1 MKNKILIVG
10 VLDVEG
16 STNIYMKKGFE
27 KLGYEVDA
35 YNYRT
40 VMKSMGMN
48 KMWLNFQNSIIG
60 TNYDLIVFCKTNQM
74 HPMLISQASEVAP
87 TWYWFM
93 DNIEVAR
100 ATHASTYAQNATVA
114 SATSSDVAD
123 RFRMVNK
130 NSHHIFEGYD
140 PDVYFYQELKKI
152 HDVTFIGNATIP
164 RIIEINNIRKKG
176 VNVTIFGSGW
186 PYGMK
191 PNSPVFA
198 EEERWQMNQSRIVL
212 NLCHNDVI
220 FSDRVVKALG
230 CGAVVFSQPCKDL
243 LDSEIGDSVFM
254 YDVVDTLYAVQVD
267 NNPELV
273 AKTAALNYSWE
284 ARCKTMLAKVNNG
297 H

>member
-27 KLGYEVDA
+27 KLGYEVDV

-40 VMKSMGMN
+40 VMRVVGMQG
-48 KMWLNFQNSIIG
+48 MWKNFETFLIG
-60 TNYDLIVFCKTNQM
+60 RSYDLIVFCKTNQM
-74 HPMLISQASEVAP
+74 HPDLLSIASEVGP

-100 ATHASTYAQNATVA
+100 AIHASTYAQNATVA

-140 PDVYFYQELKKI
+140 PDTYFYEDIAKI

-164 RIIEINNIRKKG
+164 RIIEINNIRSKG
-176 VNVTIFGSGW
+176 VDVTIFGEGW
-186 PYGMK
+186 PSGM
-191 PNSPVFA
+191 NAERPVFA
-198 EEERWQMNQSRIVL
+198 EDERTEMNHSKIVL

-243 LDSEIGDSVFM
+243 LESEVGYSIFM
-254 YDVVDTLYAVQVD
+254 YDVAETLYAVQVD

-284 ARCKTMLAKVNNG
+284 TRCKAMLKKVNNG